1 MSNED
6 KDDRPEQ
13 EQVAKE
19 SETDVKR
26 KRKRKRSRK
35 KKKVKKTMVRIVW
48 TVVQERCTLKEYPMM
63 PPKRTWRSILDPH
76 VPALRTFVC
85 PVGKDSGKPRG
96 YAHIDFDT
104 VEDVRKALKLNR
116 SELLGRYLKV
126 DVAKDRRALNAV
138 GPRPKGCKT
147 IFVKNLPYDVTED
160 AVKKVFRIFGIVTY
174 VRLPRWNHTGRLKG
188 IGYVE
193 FKREDSAEIAVKKR
207 GDIHVGGRQV
217 IIDYDDGDG
226 PKQSFKT
233 RDGRKWTKVNKKGGR
248 SKRFKHGPTL

>member
-1 MSNED
+1 MSDED
-6 KDDRPEQ
+6 KDDKPGLE
-13 EQVAKE
+13 EVTKE

-35 KKKVKKTMVRIVW
+35 KKKVDGDGGDDSLDSSSR
-48 TVVQERCTLKEYPMM
+48 TVYVEGISYDASEEDLEKHFGSTGSGIKDIRM
-63 PPKRTWRSILDPH
+63 PRWQ
-76 VPALRTFVC
+76 
-85 PVGKDSGKPRG
+85 DSGKPRG
-96 YAHIDFDT
+96 YAHIDFET

-126 DVAKDRRALNAV
+126 DVAKDRRAVNVV

-217 IIDYDDGDG
+217 MIDYDDGDG

>member
-1 MSNED
+1 M
-6 KDDRPEQ
+6 
-13 EQVAKE
+13 
-19 SETDVKR
+19 
-26 KRKRKRSRK
+26 
-35 KKKVKKTMVRIVW
+35 KVKIVW
-48 TVVQERCTLKEYPMM
+48 TVSQERCTLKGYPMM
-63 PPKRTWRSILDPH
+63 LPKRTWRNILDPR
-76 VPALRTFVC
+76 VLALRTFVC
-85 PVGKDSGKPRG
+85 PVGKIQVSLAVMP
-96 YAHIDFDT
+96 IDFDT
-104 VEDVRKALKLNR
+104 VEDVKKALKLNR

-126 DVAKDRRALNAV
+126 DVAKDRRSLNAV

-217 IIDYDDGDG
+217 VIDYDDGDG